1 MKKLFS
7 VLIIFISLTALAQAP
22 ITYNWQNSKQGWI
35 SGGGCNLSALPSS
48 MSMKAFST
56 TPLMRSGNLQA
67 NLGLNSSDYINKL
80 L

>member
-35 SGGGCNLSALPSS
+35 SGGGCNLAALP
-48 MSMKAFST
+48 
-56 TPLMRSGNLQA
+56 
-67 NLGLNSSDYINKL
+67 
-80 L
+80 